1 MIYLKAY
8 DGISIPCRRRKN
20 AKVLVLFEE
29 TFKEQSFRIHSI
41 YYSSS
46 RSKIEDKG
54 KDEPADSQESWS
66 NNCCRQ
72 SLARK
77 SREISFLLVMSRGC
91 DFVGECFRMRRG
103 LVHLGSWPV
112 KTSNAPQGIRAKIS
126 LLTLLRERRNSDL
139 VKDILRQEQLLSPLC
154 N

>member
-1 MIYLKAY
+1 MTVYLFHVVEEKTPN
-8 DGISIPCRRRKN
+8 SLFFCK
-20 AKVLVLFEE
+20 FEE
-29 TFKEQSFRIHSI
+29 TFKEQSFRIHSVF
-41 YYSSS
+41 SSG

-54 KDEPADSQESWS
+54 KDEPADPDSRESWS

-77 SREISFLLVMSRGC
+77 SREITFLP
-91 DFVGECFRMRRG
+91 DYFVEERFRKLRAWFI
-103 LVHLGSWPV
+103 LDLGSCPV
-112 KTSNAPQGIRAKIS
+112 KTIIAPRGIRAKIS

-139 VKDILRQEQLLSPLC
+139 AKDIFLQEQHLSPLC

>member
-1 MIYLKAY
+1 MTVYLFHVVEEKTPK
-8 DGISIPCRRRKN
+8 SLFFCK
-20 AKVLVLFEE
+20 FEE
-29 TFKEQSFRIHSI
+29 TFKEQSFRIHSV
-41 YYSSS
+41 YSSG

-54 KDEPADSQESWS
+54 KDEPADPDSRESWS

-77 SREISFLLVMSRGC
+77 SREISFLPVLSRGC
-91 DFVGECFRMRRG
+91 YFVEERFRKLRAWFI
-103 LVHLGSWPV
+103 LDLGSCPA
-112 KTSNAPQGIRAKIS
+112 KTSIAPRGIRAKIS

-139 VKDILRQEQLLSPLC
+139 AKDICLQEQHLSPLC

>member
-1 MIYLKAY
+1 MTVYLFRVVEEKTQK
-8 DGISIPCRRRKN
+8 SLFFCK
-20 AKVLVLFEE
+20 FEE
-29 TFKEQSFRIHSI
+29 TFKEQSFRIHSV
-41 YYSSS
+41 YSSS

-54 KDEPADSQESWS
+54 KDEPADPDSQESWS

-77 SREISFLLVMSRGC
+77 SREISFLPVLSRGC
-91 DFVGECFRMRRG
+91 YFVGERFRKLRARFI
-103 LVHLGSWPV
+103 LDLGSCPV
-112 KTSNAPQGIRAKIS
+112 KTSIAPRGIRAKIS

-139 VKDILRQEQLLSPLC
+139 AKDIFLQEQHLSPLC